1 MLIKGGAVPA
11 KVKAA
16 CDGVLAALKN
26 YVVSSGY
33 IGGKMRN
40 SKGASIYF
48 PTGSISPLYAGL
60 DFVKKTGWGRFLKA
74 YLNALRS
81 R

>member
-1 MLIKGGAVPA
+1 LIKGGAVPQ
-11 KVKAA
+11 KVKTA
-16 CDGVLAALKN
+16 CDGVLGALAK

-33 IGGKMRN
+33 VGAKMRN

-48 PTGSISPLYAGL
+48 PTVSISPLYAGL
-60 DFVKKTGWGRFLKA
+60 DFVKATGWGVFLKA
-74 YLNALRS
+74 YLTALRS